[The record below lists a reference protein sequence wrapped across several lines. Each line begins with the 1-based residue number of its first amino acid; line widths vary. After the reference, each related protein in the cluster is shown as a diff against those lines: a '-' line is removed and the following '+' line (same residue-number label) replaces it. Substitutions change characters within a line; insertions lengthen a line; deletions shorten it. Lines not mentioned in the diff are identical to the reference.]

1 MAGKRSSA
9 GALSRRAALA
19 ALGSTMGA
27 AVATPALG
35 QFGFSFGK
43 DKGGSLL
50 DLTDIF
56 NVLTGVF
63 DSLGE
68 KDEQAM
74 ARALYPPTVERSGG
88 AYRNNRAQ
96 DAIRRFA
103 EPIFATSSRSAFD
116 WDITITNDNAL
127 NAWALPG
134 GKLGVNKGLL
144 RHIDS
149 PSELAA
155 VISHEMA
162 HAEYSHGLKMMQQE
176 AFADSLTD
184 VARAAIAAKS
194 GGGIAG
200 SLLSQKAMERLE
212 EPIYLLVTGGYSQD
226 LESAADRHIITV
238 FRDAGYDP
246 AAASSPFKLLVDVTP
261 RNEWQE
267 TSLLSSH
274 PDTQKRIAAIDS
286 AAAALPRPTAPAPQA
301 GFVEIK
307 QSFPTRKR
315 RRAQ

>member
-1 MAGKRSSA
+1 MAGKTSGA
-9 GALSRRAALA
+9 GALTRRAALA
-19 ALGSTMGA
+19 ALGST
-27 AVATPALG
+27 VATPALA

-50 DLTDIF
+50 DLTNIF
-56 NVLTGVF
+56 NALSGVF
-63 DSLGE
+63 EGMGE

-74 ARALYPPTVERSGG
+74 ARSLYPPTVERSGG
-88 AYRNNRAQ
+88 AYRNARAQ
-96 DAIRRFA
+96 DAIKRFA
-103 EPIFATSSRSAFD
+103 APIFATSERSAFD

-144 RHIDS
+144 RHVDS

-176 AFADSLTD
+176 AFAEGLTEA
-184 VARAAIAAKS
+184 ARAAIAAKS

-238 FRDAGYDP
+238 FRETGYDP
-246 AAASSPFKLLVDVTP
+246 DAASSPFKLLVDVTP
-261 RNEWQE
+261 KNEWQE

-274 PDTQKRIAAIDS
+274 PDTQKRIAAID
-286 AAAALPRPTAPAPQA
+286 AAAADLPRPTAPAPED
-301 GFVEIK
+301 GYVEIK

-315 RRAQ
+315 RRGQ